1 MKNQEV
7 YNKNLDTF
15 LSMNPDIVKI
25 CNKTKAVVS
34 VFVLVV
40 GIILLAYSST
50 GTCKS
55 ESLGMTMLAAGVALV
70 VAAGIFLLQGC
81 KKTLYQPSRSPLLKG
96 VKFYAPAAEKCLTDL
111 SSALQQ
117 KSATDAL
124 VESPQGCLRV
134 EYAHDKAKTYLALSV
149 SRYENLMYA
158 PLGDVE
164 TFTGKEAE
172 DVIRLL
178 KINA

>member
-7 YNKNLDTF
+7 YNKNLDAF
-15 LSMNPDIVKI
+15 LSMNPDVVRT

-34 VFVLVV
+34 LFIL
-40 GIILLAYSST
+40 GIGAILLAYSGT

-55 ESLGMTMLAAGVALV
+55 ESLGMTMLAAGVGFV
-70 VAAGIFLLQGC
+70 VAAGLALLQGC

-96 VKFYAPAAEKCLTDL
+96 SKFYAPAAERYLTDL
-111 SSALQQ
+111 YSALQQ
-117 KSATDAL
+117 KDAADIIA
-124 VESPQGCLRV
+124 ESPQGCLRV
-134 EYAHDKAKTYLALSV
+134 EYAYDEAKTYLALSV

-172 DVIRLL
+172 DIIRLL
-178 KINA
+178 KLNA